1 MGRTCLAPTISSVDN
16 FGSSI
21 PTLGRR
27 KSERKWNKLESTT
40 RKTAEEVQPV
50 GLGLVAIF
58 LRECRQVQTM
68 NTVQLLKKENKHI
81 DLSLPPVRFGP
92 EEDVNYEG
100 LTTALRK
107 AVRLHCAIQASDGH
121 WPGNV
126 VLDVNLSL
134 LGKVAILEM
143 RSVQEA
149 TNAIQLNNILF
160 KVMAPTTR
168 NPGRVH
174 VQPNSYQPH

>member
-40 RKTAEEVQPV
+40 RKTTEEVQPV

-68 NTVQLLKKENKHI
+68 NTVQM
-81 DLSLPPVRFGP
+81 RFGP

-107 AVRLHCAIQASDGH
+107 AVRLQCAIQASDGH
-121 WPGNV
+121 WPAEHSGPMFLTPALV
-126 VLDVNLSL
+126 SFVRTCV
-134 LGKVAILEM
+134 
-143 RSVQEA
+143 
-149 TNAIQLNNILF
+149 
-160 KVMAPTTR
+160 
-168 NPGRVH
+168 
-174 VQPNSYQPH
+174 Y